1 VIEGPLDPHVYA
13 LATGLGQLVAGL
25 GDGTLLHSKDCGESW
40 SELGE
45 RICWGIS
52 ALAVK

>member
-1 VIEGPLDPHVYA
+1 VKR
-13 LATGLGQLVAGL
+13 
-25 GDGTLLHSKDCGESW
+25 DGGESW

-45 RICWGIS
+45 RIGAIT

>member
-1 VIEGPLDPHVYA
+1 MPCAVGDRDDRVA
-13 LATGLGQLVAGL
+13 LLQSE
-25 GDGTLLHSKDCGESW
+25 DNGESW

-45 RICWGIS
+45 RIGGIT